1 MGINIINKSTIRGKN
16 NRVNVNGI
24 EINIPNGS
32 SVSVQNGTVYIDG
45 KEYKNEELK
54 DKQIVNLIVNG
65 DPQNVNASN
74 VEVNG
79 TVKNN
84 IDASG
89 NVTVYG
95 DMEAN
100 IDAMGNVT
108 INGSHTGKIDAMGN
122 VITGK

>member
-1 MGINIINKSTIRGKN
+1 MRKYIKNKVTMNGRN

-24 EINIPNGS
+24 EIDVPNGS

-45 KEYKNEELK
+45 KKYENEELK
-54 DKQIVNLIVNG
+54 DKQVVNLIVNG
-65 DPQNVNASN
+65 NPKNVSASN
-74 VEVNG
+74 LEVNG
-79 TVKNN
+79 TVKNS

-95 DMEAN
+95 DMEAS

>member
-1 MGINIINKSTIRGKN
+1 MRNYIKNKVSINGGN

-24 EINIPNGS
+24 EIEVPSGS
-32 SVSVQNGTVYIDG
+32 SVSIQNGTVYVDG
-45 KEYKNEELK
+45 KEYENEELK

-65 DPQNVNASN
+65 DPNNVSASN

-79 TVKNN
+79 TVKNS

-122 VITGK
+122 VITGE

>member
-1 MGINIINKSTIRGKN
+1 MRNYINNKVS
-16 NRVNVNGI
+16 NRVNVNDI
-24 EINIPNGS
+24 EIDVPSGS
-32 SVSVQNGTVYIDG
+32 SVSIQNGTVYIDG
-45 KEYKNEELK
+45 KKYENEKLK
-54 DKQIVNLIVNG
+54 DKQVVNLIVNG
-65 DPQNVNASN
+65 NPKNVSASN

-79 TVKNN
+79 TVKQS

-122 VITGK
+122 VVTGE